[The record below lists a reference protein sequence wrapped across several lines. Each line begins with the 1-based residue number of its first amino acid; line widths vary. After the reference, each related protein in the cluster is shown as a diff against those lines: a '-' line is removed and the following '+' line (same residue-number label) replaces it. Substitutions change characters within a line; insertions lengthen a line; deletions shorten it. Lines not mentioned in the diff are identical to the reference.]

1 MHENE
6 ISAIIIDAGLK
17 VHRALGPGLY
27 EAVYEKC
34 LEYELKERGL
44 IVERQK
50 FLKINYENL
59 VVDNAFKVDLLV
71 ENKVVVELKA
81 LDEINNFH
89 SAQLLNY
96 LKLRNYKLGLL
107 LNFNSGLFKNGIKR
121 IVNGLQD

>member
-50 FLKINYENL
+50 FLKINYGNL

-96 LKLRNYKLGLL
+96 LKLGNYKLGLL

>member
-96 LKLRNYKLGLL
+96 LKLGNYKLGLL

>member
-81 LDEINNFH
+81 LDEKNNFH

-96 LKLRNYKLGLL
+96 LKLGNYKLGLL

>member
-44 IVERQK
+44 VVERQK
-50 FLKINYENL
+50 FLKINYGNL

-96 LKLRNYKLGLL
+96 LKLGNYKLGLL

>member
-50 FLKINYENL
+50 FLKINYGNL
-59 VVDNAFKVDLLV
+59 VIDNAFKVDLLV

-96 LKLRNYKLGLL
+96 LKLGNYKLGLL

-121 IVNGLQD
+121 IVNGLQN

>member
-50 FLKINYENL
+50 FLKINYGNL

-81 LDEINNFH
+81 LDEINNFY

-96 LKLRNYKLGLL
+96 LKLGNYKLGLL

-121 IVNGLQD
+121 IANGL